1 MLRKVKEVSVTV
13 AGLQTEI
20 WTRDLQNT
28 KCVNLWNPTTS
39 MLAMMEDVIW
49 LYGVE
54 RLTGTRL
61 VGLWWL
67 WTKRD

>member
-49 LYGVE
+49 LYGV
-54 RLTGTRL
+54 
-61 VGLWWL
+61 
-67 WTKRD
+67 